1 MVDITNGI
9 NTMTVTKGAFEGI
22 YKLQGYS
29 LVHDYAGTITPT
41 PVVEERPDDI
51 DEPLPD
57 IASDNVDEEKESSD
71 TPIEMQEMLD
81 KPIGQ
86 WTKEEL
92 KQFAEAND
100 ISLEGAKSVKEVR
113 EIIKA
118 YIDSVE

>member
-22 YKLQGYS
+22 YKLQGYT
-29 LVHDYAGTITPT
+29 LVHDYAETIIPT
-41 PVVEERPDDI
+41 PVIEERPDSI

-57 IASDNVDEEKESSD
+57 ITSDNVDEEKESPD

>member
-1 MVDITNGI
+1 
-9 NTMTVTKGAFEGI
+9 MTVTKGAFEGI
-22 YKLQGYS
+22 YKLQGYT
-29 LVHDYAGTITPT
+29 LVHDYAETIIPT
-41 PVVEERPDDI
+41 PVIEERPDSI

-57 IASDNVDEEKESSD
+57 ITSDNVDEEKESPD

>member
-41 PVVEERPDDI
+41 PVVEERPYDI

>member
-22 YKLQGYS
+22 YKLQGYT
-29 LVHDYAGTITPT
+29 LVHDYAETITPT
-41 PVVEERPDDI
+41 LVVEERPDSI

-57 IASDNVDEEKESSD
+57 ITSDNVDEEKESPD
-71 TPIEMQEMLD
+71 TTIEMQEMLD